1 MRHEEFI
8 GQVQA
13 RAHLGGRDRAER
25 ASRATLETLGER
37 VPEGL
42 ADNLAAQLPHE
53 IGEHLR
59 RTEVFG
65 GRGSGE
71 RFGRDEFLRRVA
83 AKAGVDESRAAYLAR
98 VVLAVSSEATQGG
111 IMDKVAA
118 SLSEDLRPLV
128 TSGTEGQLKQRSHQ
142 Q

>member
-1 MRHEEFI
+1 MHHEEFI

-13 RAHLGGRDRAER
+13 RAQLEGRGRAER

-37 VPEGL
+37 IPEGL

-59 RTEVFG
+59 RTEVYG
-65 GRGSGE
+65 GLGSGE
-71 RFGRDEFLRRVA
+71 RFGRDEFIRRVA
-83 AKAGVDESRAAYLAR
+83 AKAGVDEPKAAYIAR
-98 VVLAVSSEATQGG
+98 VVLSVTKDATQGG
-111 IMDKVAA
+111 IMDKIAA

-128 TSGTEGQLKQRSHQ
+128 TAGAQGPLP
-142 Q
+142 

>member
-1 MRHEEFI
+1 MHHEEFI

-13 RAHLGGRDRAER
+13 RAQLDGRDRAER

-59 RTEVFG
+59 RTEIYG
-65 GRGSGE
+65 GLGSGE
-71 RFGRDEFLRRVA
+71 RFGRDEFIRRVA
-83 AKAGVDESRAAYLAR
+83 VKAGVDDAKAAYIAR
-98 VVLAVSSEATQGG
+98 VVLSVTKEATQGG
-111 IMDKVAA
+111 IMNKIAA

-128 TSGTEGQLKQRSHQ
+128 TAGSQGPLT
-142 Q
+142 